1 MYSNGVQSVISVR
14 DVVKRF
20 AGITALDHVSLDF
33 YPGEVHCLVGENGA
47 GKSTLMKVLAG
58 VYEKDA
64 GEVRYSGE
72 AKVFKSMKDAR
83 HSGTAIIFQEPGI
96 VSSLSVAENI
106 FLNNERKFRTA
117 GFLNTRERNKAA
129 EQLLNSVGCDF
140 IDVKSQVSSL
150 PYEEWKIV
158 ELARAVSTKDLRVLI
173 VDEATAAL
181 GQNGQRM
188 LYEQI
193 RLLKERGV
201 AVLFVSHR
209 LKEIFEI
216 GDRVT
221 VMKDAKVVRTIAVT
235 ETTIEELP
243 KLMVGRDISD
253 YYSRLDDGD
262 RGLDMRE
269 PLLTVEHLSAG
280 GKLQDISFSLHRGEI
295 LGIAGLVDCGM
306 HVLGRA
312 LFGIIPF
319 EGRIVVQGRRHDSL
333 TPQQA
338 IDLGIGFVPRE
349 RDKEGLVLVHSM
361 SDNIALPNLRQLL
374 PQRLPVFVS
383 DKKKGVLS
391 ERYRKELSIRAPSV
405 KTLCYALSGGN
416 RQKVVLGKWLARNV
430 SILIMACPT
439 RGIDVGAK
447 AEIYHLMESLRKKG
461 RGVMMIS
468 EELPELL
475 GMSDRILV
483 MKEGRVTWSVT
494 RAENPTEEAIVA
506 HMM

>member
-1 MYSNGVQSVISVR
+1 MYSNGVQSVISVK

-20 AGITALDHVSLDF
+20 AGITALDHVSLEF

-47 GKSTLMKVLAG
+47 GKSTLMKILAG

-72 AKVFKSMKDAR
+72 AKVVKSMKDAR
-83 HSGTAIIFQEPGI
+83 HFGTAIIFQEPGI
-96 VSSLSVAENI
+96 VSSLTVAENI
-106 FLNNERKFRTA
+106 FLNNEAKFSTA

-129 EQLLNSVGCDF
+129 ERLLNHVGCDY

-150 PYEEWKIV
+150 PYEDWKIV
-158 ELARAVSTKDLRVLI
+158 ELARAVSTKDLHVLI

-181 GQNGQRM
+181 GQDGQRM
-188 LYEQI
+188 LREQI
-193 RLLKERGV
+193 RLLKDRGV

-221 VMKDAKVVRTIAVT
+221 IMKDAKIVRTMAVS
-235 ETTIEELP
+235 ETTAEELP
-243 KLMVGRDISD
+243 KLMVGREVSD
-253 YYSRLDDGD
+253 YYSRADDGED
-262 RGLDMRE
+262 GADMRA
-269 PLLTVEHLSAG
+269 PLLAVECLG
-280 GKLQDISFSLHRGEI
+280 VGDILWDISFTLHRGEI
-295 LGIAGLVDCGM
+295 LGIAGLVGSGM
-306 HVLGRA
+306 HTLGRA

-319 EGRIVVQGRRHDSL
+319 KGRIAVRGRTYESL

-338 IDLGIGFVPRE
+338 IELGIGFVPRE
-349 RDKEGLVLVHSM
+349 RDKEGLVLVHSL
-361 SDNIALPNLRQLL
+361 SDNIALPNLQQLL
-374 PQRLPVFVS
+374 QQRLPVLVS
-383 DKKKGVLS
+383 DRKKSALS
-391 ERYRKELSIRAPSV
+391 ERYRQELSIRAPSV
-405 KTLCYALSGGN
+405 KTFCHALSGGN
-416 RQKVVLGKWLARNV
+416 RQKVVLGKWLARNI

-447 AEIYHLMESLRKKG
+447 AEIYHLMESLRQKG
-461 RGVMMIS
+461 RGVIMIS

-475 GMSDRILV
+475 GMCDKILV
-483 MKEGRVTWSVT
+483 LKEGRITWSVT
-494 RAENPTEEAIVA
+494 RRENPTEEAIVA

>member
-1 MYSNGVQSVISVR
+1 MQSNNGVQLVITVR

-47 GKSTLMKVLAG
+47 GKSTLMKILAG

-64 GEVRYSGE
+64 GEVCYSGE
-72 AKVFKSMKDAR
+72 AKIVKSMKDAR
-83 HSGTAIIFQEPGI
+83 HSGIAIIFQEPGI
-96 VSSLSVAENI
+96 VSSLTVAENI
-106 FLNNERKFRTA
+106 FFNNEEEFSTA
-117 GFLNTRERNKAA
+117 GFLNTRERNKSA
-129 EQLLNSVGCDF
+129 EQKLKYIGCDY
-140 IDVKSQVSSL
+140 IDVRSQVSSL

-193 RLLKERGV
+193 RLLKKRGV

-221 VMKDAKVVRTIAVT
+221 IMKDAKIVRTMAVS
-235 ETTIEELP
+235 ETTFEELP
-243 KLMVGRDISD
+243 KLMVGRDIRD
-253 YYSRLDDGD
+253 YYSRMDGD
-262 RGLDMRE
+262 RVDMRA
-269 PLLTVEHLSAG
+269 PLLAVERLSVG
-280 GKLQDISFSLHRGEI
+280 ENLRDISFTLHRGEI
-295 LGIAGLVDCGM
+295 LGIAGLVGSGM
-306 HVLGRA
+306 HILGRA

-319 EGRIVVQGRRHDSL
+319 KGRIAVQGRNYESL
-333 TPQQA
+333 TPRQA
-338 IDLGIGFVPRE
+338 INLGIGFVPRE
-349 RDKEGLVLVHSM
+349 RDKEGLVLVHSL
-361 SDNIALPNLRQLL
+361 SDNIALPNLQQLR
-374 PQRLPVFVS
+374 PQRFPVLVS
-383 DKKKGVLS
+383 HKNKRELS

-405 KTLCYALSGGN
+405 KTICNALSGGN

-447 AEIYHLMESLRKKG
+447 AEIYHLMESLREKG
-461 RGVMMIS
+461 RGVIMIS

-475 GMSDRILV
+475 GMCDKILV
-483 MKEGRVTWSVT
+483 MKEGRITWSVM
-494 RAENPTEEAIVA
+494 RSENPTEEAIVA